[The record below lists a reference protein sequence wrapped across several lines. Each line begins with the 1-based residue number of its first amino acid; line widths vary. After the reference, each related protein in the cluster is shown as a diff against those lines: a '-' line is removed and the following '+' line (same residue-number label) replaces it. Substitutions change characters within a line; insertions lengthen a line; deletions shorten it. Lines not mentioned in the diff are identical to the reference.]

1 MEEVLE
7 VSDPEARRLAMQK
20 LAAQHDYMRRLRHSQ
35 VEGGGERGG
44 VVPQAPRRRLDRTW
58 EVEQELDFESRT
70 AVDEAMEA
78 SKEKAVAE
86 LCPEDSHRALARQE
100 PPVSPI
106 ASVQNRPF
114 EDSASLRRLKQL
126 EGDVA
131 CSIERE
137 CGIDVSRG
145 VDVFRLVLL
154 NSERHLRPSTRVLL
168 IAQEAFLC
176 EDPQASVAL
185 ESCRSGVTEARSQSW
200 IEVQLRFFRATP
212 KTGGRLGSNLPVLH
226 LILSMEDG
234 TTQVMEFIGKH
245 QRQYYSE
252 EASVACDAIAQHLE
266 ESLLRVAL
274 EFVFHPSRRRFAR
287 ELVVFRECSV
297 EPEALERRAELLPR
311 MLETLR
317 SHSSI
322 RDVQL
327 EFGGTFARPKQKEK
341 SFVVLDED
349 VLKVAPA
356 KEQMKAAAR
365 GKATFRGFQ
374 KGFLN
379 KDTGSRREET
389 ASAAAREASDL
400 RQTSVSAVPPD
411 APPVSSSWEEKQRL
425 LMPAAAPAPGAAA
438 HHALVSHLAVEPAEP
453 EEEPEEL
460 GEALD
465 LSQLATQLF
474 GEAEESGANGP
485 DEEAHG
491 GCPSR
496 TASFRCAAKRAWP
509 RAKRRRAPPRRG
521 PVETSGALEG
531 GLQALAAGRT
541 SLAQSLLLRAE
552 PMADPGVRISANSRA
567 SEARP
572 QNFRGKG
579 CRGKAGRCLWRFLQ
593 QPENTLYL
601 KIYTRVPQ
609 VMCALFVSLIFLVL
623 GGGFAFAILVQ

>member
-1 MEEVLE
+1 IRHAGLPLMGGAPPLDLCTSQLHGLTMTTEVLQE
-7 VSDPEARRLAMQK
+7 
-20 LAAQHDYMRRLRHSQ
+20 

-86 LCPEDSHRALARQE
+86 LCPEE

-185 ESCRSGVTEARSQSW
+185 ERSGVTEARSQSW

-389 ASAAAREASDL
+389 TSAAAREASDL

-474 GEAEESGANGP
+474 GEAEDLPEAKS
-485 DEEAHG
+485 EEA
-491 GCPSR
+491 PEA
-496 TASFRCAAKRAWP
+496 TARI
-509 RAKRRRAPPRRG
+509 
-521 PVETSGALEG
+521 
-531 GLQALAAGRT
+531 
-541 SLAQSLLLRAE
+541 SLLHRLPTIPELQHRRCQRSRPPLHRLLR
-552 PMADPGVRISANSRA
+552 PTPR
-567 SEARP
+567 
-572 QNFRGKG
+572 QRGTTW
-579 CRGKAGRCLWRFLQ
+579 WRF
-593 QPENTLYL
+593 
-601 KIYTRVPQ
+601 
-609 VMCALFVSLIFLVL
+609 
-623 GGGFAFAILVQ
+623 G